1 MKKFRRKQHGKKMAE
16 PEPKGMNIKNSTEG
30 KKDSASFLVNC
41 RYLTSGL

>member
-30 KKDSASFLVNC
+30 KKRLCQFSS
-41 RYLTSGL
+41 